1 MQIYICLGVG
11 FLALLLMLII
21 PWRALGRRGTL
32 LPSDIALP
40 FAPALFTLFGLAF
53 LNDATDVGWGGI
65 LYPAIAIL
73 PGAILLNARAFLL
86 TRLSVSPGKI
96 SAGLLVAASVTAFLF
111 GGMLPPLYG

>member
-1 MQIYICLGVG
+1 MQIYICLGVTV
-11 FLALLLMLII
+11 LALLLMLTI
-21 PWRALGRRGTL
+21 PWRSLGRRRTL

-40 FAPALFTLFGLAF
+40 FAPAVFILFGLAF

-86 TRLSVSPGKI
+86 TRLRVSPWKI
-96 SAGLLVAASVTAFLF
+96 SASLLVAESVAAFIF
-111 GGMLPPLYG
+111 GGMLPPLYS